1 MGTTFIRGNSRVI
14 EYRLNGKIKRE
25 SIGNKNLVTKT
36 MAKEIIKKREQ
47 QIKLGQYDMLE
58 SKIPTLEEFSKSYM
72 NHVSN
77 VIKKRSWKRDEL
89 CIKHLLKFFKGKKLS
104 EIKPQ
109 DIDDY
114 KKIRLNEVS
123 QATINRELEV
133 LRSMFN
139 LADRWN
145 KFFGKNP
152 VSISGLFKL
161 NNNKERILKSYEEE
175 KLLDSCNSY
184 LRNIIICALNT
195 GMRKGEIISLKW
207 DNIDLNNNVITLEH
221 INTKS
226 NKTRRIPINSTMR
239 KMFLE
244 LRLQRDGNDYVFF
257 NSDRRPYTRQ
267 DSLNRVFYKALE
279 KANIK
284 GLRFHDLRHTCATRM
299 IEHGAN
305 IVAVSRILGHASLD
319 MTMRYAHPE
328 ESLKDAVEKL
338 ASIKV

>member
-14 EYRLNGKIKRE
+14 EYRVNGKIKRE

-47 QIKLGQYDMLE
+47 QVKLGQYDMLE
-58 SKIPTLEEFSKSYM
+58 SKIPSLEEFSKSYI

-89 CIKHLLKFFKGKKLS
+89 CIKHLLKFFKGKNLS

-114 KKIRLNEVS
+114 KKIRINEVS

-139 LADRWN
+139 LAERWN

-161 NNNKERILKSYEEE
+161 NNNKERILKSYEEQN
-175 KLLDSCNSY
+175 LLDSCNPY
-184 LRNIIICALNT
+184 LRNILICALNT
-195 GMRKGEIISLKW
+195 GMRKG
-207 DNIDLNNNVITLEH
+207 
-221 INTKS
+221 
-226 NKTRRIPINSTMR
+226 
-239 KMFLE
+239 
-244 LRLQRDGNDYVFF
+244 
-257 NSDRRPYTRQ
+257 
-267 DSLNRVFYKALE
+267 
-279 KANIK
+279 
-284 GLRFHDLRHTCATRM
+284 
-299 IEHGAN
+299 
-305 IVAVSRILGHASLD
+305 
-319 MTMRYAHPE
+319 
-328 ESLKDAVEKL
+328 KL
-338 ASIKV
+338 YL